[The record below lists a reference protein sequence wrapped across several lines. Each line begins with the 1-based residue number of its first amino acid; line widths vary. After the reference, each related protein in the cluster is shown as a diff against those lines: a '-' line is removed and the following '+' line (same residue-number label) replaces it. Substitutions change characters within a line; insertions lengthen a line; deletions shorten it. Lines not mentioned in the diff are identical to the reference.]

1 MDELD
6 PIQME
11 LECLLSSVALR
22 YRALKV
28 EYDLLEDRK
37 HQKKKDADKEKANLP
52 STGGSGKRKRDDK
65 KSSSKES
72 SRYSHTKHSKVKSAA
87 SSSSPAQQQKQL
99 HIDQQHTTNTSTN
112 DILPYPNLNAST
124 HSQHTNHHNKLL
136 LPKNDLPNKFWL
148 SVEPYCMPITHE
160 DIKLLDDLIDEYT
173 EPLVAGI
180 PELGPHYAVRWAS
193 EDLRDDNDTPKASSK
208 KGSHASAASST
219 TTATST
225 STTTPNTAA
234 TNAASVAHEKFMG
247 QGICGPL
254 TQHLISALLDDNTE
268 SAQNDIVGGGGGS
281 AGCGDSAMIQDS
293 NDSCTEN
300 NASSANRA
308 KASSATIESLWKSGI
323 DVEKRLK
330 KELLDLGIFD
340 ASDFAKDKDDEVLNE
355 IKRVRT
361 ELQAIAEYNRDELKL
376 LRAAA
381 KEEMKR
387 LEVKRKLDRID
398 QEVTQIGFCFFS
410 FFALAVR
417 SFKLGANGWFAI
429 DRLE

>member
-6 PIQME
+6 AIQME

-37 HQKKKDADKEKANLP
+37 HQKKKDADKEKANSP
-52 STGGSGKRKRDDK
+52 SVGGGKRKREDK
-65 KSSSKES
+65 KSSTSSSKES
-72 SRYSHTKHSKVKSAA
+72 SRYSHTKHSKVKNSG
-87 SSSSPAQQQKQL
+87 SSNSPAHSQQQP
-99 HIDQQHTTNTSTN
+99 IDQQHTTNSSTN
-112 DILPYPNLNAST
+112 DHLPYTTLNVST
-124 HSQHTNHHNKLL
+124 HSQHTSHHNKLL
-136 LPKNDLPNKFWL
+136 LPKNDVPNKFWL

-173 EPLVAGI
+173 EPLVPAAI
-180 PELGPHYAVRWAS
+180 PELGAHYQIRWAS
-193 EDLRDDNDTPKASSK
+193 EDLRDDTPKSSSK
-208 KGSHASAASST
+208 KASNAAAAA
-219 TTATST
+219 ATST
-225 STTTPNTAA
+225 PVTGATAA
-234 TNAASVAHEKFMG
+234 NASANSTAAAHEKMLG

-254 TQHLISALLDDNTE
+254 TQHLISALLDDSTE
-268 SAQNDIVGGGGGS
+268 FAQNDIVS
-281 AGCGDSAMIQDS
+281 GCGDAAMVQDS

-300 NASSANRA
+300 NASTANRTKA
-308 KASSATIESLWKSGI
+308 ASSSAATAIESLWKSGI

-330 KELLDLGIFD
+330 KELLDLGIFEP
-340 ASDFAKDKDDEVLNE
+340 SDFAKDKDDEVLNE

-381 KEEMKR
+381 REEMKR

-398 QEVTQIGFCFFS
+398 QEV
-410 FFALAVR
+410 LR
-417 SFKLGANGWFAI
+417 KGAHARW
-429 DRLE
+429 LV